1 MSRRAIR
8 TESSASPFAS
18 HLQDVAA
25 IAVEAAGG
33 ARNSRLGR
41 TAAWLEQAR
50 LAAVEEGRQ
59 KGYDEGFLEGQA
71 TGYRNVAERCR
82 MHIESFGNALKESSN
97 QVERAMEEWYE
108 RSEQKLSELA
118 VVIASQVV
126 RQELDI
132 RPEAVLPIVREALR
146 EIALADKVRIRINP
160 FQAEVVRE
168 HELELLSLAPTVER
182 LEITSDPS
190 IEGGCVIESD
200 AGAIDA
206 RLRTKFELTMSAI
219 KEAA

>member
-18 HLQDVAA
+18 HLQDVVA
-25 IAVEAAGG
+25 ITAQAVTGG
-33 ARNSRLGR
+33 HNSRLGR

-71 TGYRNVAERCR
+71 TGYRDVAERCR
-82 MHIESFGNALKESSN
+82 MHIESFGSALKESSD
-97 QVERAMEEWYE
+97 QVDRAMEGWYE

-118 VVIASQVV
+118 VVIASQIV
-126 RQELDI
+126 RQELDT

-160 FQAEVVRE
+160 FQAEVVKE

-206 RLRTKFELTMSAI
+206 RLRTKFELTMAAV

>member
-71 TGYRNVAERCR
+71 TGYRDVAERCR